1 MNITGMPEG
10 FVADPEWLQGI
21 AQACRHTVDLI
32 HARYEEK
39 PKGLT
44 MEEIAQLNIAS
55 AYLYLYNSA
64 LLKDDIAVTSAED
77 IVWH

>member
-1 MNITGMPEG
+1 MNVTGMPEG

-32 HARYEEK
+32 HARYQEL

-44 MEEIAQLNIAS
+44 MEDIAQLNIAS

-64 LLKDDIAVTSAED
+64 IQNENLDVMIPENVT
-77 IVWH
+77 WH

>member
-1 MNITGMPEG
+1 MNVTGMPEG

-32 HARYEEK
+32 HARYQEL

-44 MEEIAQLNIAS
+44 MEDIAQLNIAS

-64 LLKDDIAVTSAED
+64 LQNENLDVMVPENVT
-77 IVWH
+77 WH

>member
-1 MNITGMPEG
+1 MEIVPENVIWSE
-10 FVADPEWLQGI
+10 F
-21 AQACRHTVDLI
+21 RKK
-32 HARYEEK
+32 YEEK

-44 MEEIAQLNIAS
+44 IEEIAQLNIAS

-64 LLKDDIAVTSAED
+64 LLKDDIAVAPAED

>member
-32 HARYEEK
+32 HARYQET
-39 PKGLT
+39 PKELT
-44 MEEIAQLNIAS
+44 MEDIAQLNIAS

>member
-1 MNITGMPEG
+1 MPEG

-32 HARYEEK
+32 HARYQEL

-44 MEEIAQLNIAS
+44 MEDIAQLNIAS

-64 LLKDDIAVTSAED
+64 LQNENLDVMVPENVT
-77 IVWH
+77 WH

>member
-21 AQACRHTVDLI
+21 AQACRHTVHLI
-32 HARYEEK
+32 HARYQET
-39 PKGLT
+39 PKELT
-44 MEEIAQLNIAS
+44 MEDIAQLNIAS

-64 LLKDDIAVTSAED
+64 LLKDDIAVTSDED

>member
-1 MNITGMPEG
+1 MNVTGMPEG

-32 HARYEEK
+32 HARYQQL

-44 MEEIAQLNIAS
+44 MEDIAQLNIAS

-64 LLKDDIAVTSAED
+64 IQSENLDVMIPENVT
-77 IVWH
+77 WH

>member
-1 MNITGMPEG
+1 MNVTGMPEG

-32 HARYEEK
+32 HARYQEL

-44 MEEIAQLNIAS
+44 MEDIAQLNIAS

-64 LLKDDIAVTSAED
+64 IQSENLDVMIPENV
-77 IVWH
+77 VWH

>member
-1 MNITGMPEG
+1 MPEG

-32 HARYEEK
+32 HARYQEL

-44 MEEIAQLNIAS
+44 MEDIAQLNIAS

-64 LLKDDIAVTSAED
+64 IQSENLDVMIPENV
-77 IVWH
+77 VWH